1 MLLRHNTL
9 VHQYIY
15 GTVPF
20 QSLTRCHTRIRS
32 RSRTREKPILRRDD
46 ITTSPR
52 LSRLR
57 NRFHAGK
64 IGIYGDRTVRAS

>member
-32 RSRTREKPILRRDD
+32 RSRTREKPL
-46 ITTSPR
+46 
-52 LSRLR
+52 LAHQR
-57 NRFHAGK
+57 NGK
-64 IGIYGDRTVRAS
+64 IMVNPPQIAIVMKPKGFVLEKCL